1 MLTIQ
6 QLKLLVS
13 HTENELEKKII
24 KTLKIK
30 KEELLSWS
38 IRKQSLDA
46 RKKPDLFF
54 VYTIDAEVKKESTV
68 LKRVDHKIVMSTK
81 RVPYTYLHT
90 DNRDRLQRPVVVG
103 SGPAGLFC
111 AYYLAR
117 AGLSPLVI
125 ERGDDVDSRMKK
137 VQSFWDGKAL
147 DTESNVQFG
156 EGGAGTFSDGKL
168 NTLVKDPAGRNLEVL
183 RLFVECGA
191 PDEILYV
198 QKPHLGTDLLVTIV
212 KNLRKK
218 IEALGGEI
226 RFRSALTG
234 IHTEKGQLT
243 GIEINHREQLSVSTL
258 VLAVGHS
265 ARDTFSLLEKSGFS
279 MQAKAFAVGLRI
291 EHPQT
296 LINQYQ
302 YGCREHETLGAAA
315 YKLTHKAAGGRGVY
329 SFCMCPGGY
338 VVNASS
344 EEGMLAVNG
353 MSYQDRAS
361 KNANSA
367 IIVTVTPDDYGNTG
381 PLSGVEFQRGLE
393 RAAWR
398 LGGGRIPLQLF
409 GDFKENRKS
418 TGLGQVT
425 PCLKGDW
432 SFANL
437 RELLPAGISS
447 ALQEG
452 ITYFDRMIPGFSR
465 DDAILTG
472 VESRTSS
479 PVRIERN
486 AEMESSIRG
495 VYPCGEGAGYAG
507 GITSAA
513 MDGLKIGEV
522 IVKKVINFC

>member
-6 QLKLLVS
+6 QLKLPVS

-226 RFRSALTG
+226 R
-234 IHTEKGQLT
+234 
-243 GIEINHREQLSVSTL
+243 
-258 VLAVGHS
+258 
-265 ARDTFSLLEKSGFS
+265 
-279 MQAKAFAVGLRI
+279 
-291 EHPQT
+291 
-296 LINQYQ
+296 
-302 YGCREHETLGAAA
+302 
-315 YKLTHKAAGGRGVY
+315 
-329 SFCMCPGGY
+329 
-338 VVNASS
+338 
-344 EEGMLAVNG
+344 
-353 MSYQDRAS
+353 
-361 KNANSA
+361 
-367 IIVTVTPDDYGNTG
+367 
-381 PLSGVEFQRGLE
+381 
-393 RAAWR
+393 
-398 LGGGRIPLQLF
+398 
-409 GDFKENRKS
+409 
-418 TGLGQVT
+418 
-425 PCLKGDW
+425 
-432 SFANL
+432 
-437 RELLPAGISS
+437 
-447 ALQEG
+447 
-452 ITYFDRMIPGFSR
+452 
-465 DDAILTG
+465 
-472 VESRTSS
+472 
-479 PVRIERN
+479 
-486 AEMESSIRG
+486 
-495 VYPCGEGAGYAG
+495 
-507 GITSAA
+507 
-513 MDGLKIGEV
+513 
-522 IVKKVINFC
+522 